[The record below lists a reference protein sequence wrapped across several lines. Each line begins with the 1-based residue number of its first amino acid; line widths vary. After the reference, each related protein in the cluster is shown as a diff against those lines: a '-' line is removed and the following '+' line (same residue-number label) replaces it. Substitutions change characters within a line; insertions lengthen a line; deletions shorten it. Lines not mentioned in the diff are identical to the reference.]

1 MEKADMLQG
10 MTAFARRE
18 TRTTRGVLSWELR
31 TLNHR
36 YLDVSLRLPDEFR
49 PLEMQVRERIAARV
63 RRGKLDGALRFES
76 DASAP
81 AELTLNEALV
91 DRLLDMLGRVEGRM
105 GNPARPASI
114 ELLKWPN
121 VLQAV
126 EPDPELLH
134 AEALKLLERTLD
146 DLGKSRTREGSTIRD
161 LILQR
166 CADIGRQAALVQE
179 RMPDILAHHRAK
191 LVARLDEL
199 ETGFDAGRLEQELLY
214 ITQKAD
220 VQEELDRLKA
230 HLDEVTRVLDAG
242 GPVGRRLDFL
252 MQELNREANTLG
264 SKSIDASTTRASV
277 DIKVAIEQIREQV
290 QNVE

>member
-1 MEKADMLQG
+1 MQG

-18 TRTTRGVLSWELR
+18 ATTVRGVLSWELR

-36 YLDVSLRLPDEFR
+36 YLDLGLRLPEEFR
-49 PLEMQVRERIAARV
+49 ALEMPARERIAARV
-63 RRGKLDGALRFES
+63 RRGKVEGTLRLQS
-76 DASAP
+76 DVAAP
-81 AELTLNEALV
+81 PEFTLNIA
-91 DRLLDMLGRVEGRM
+91 LLDKLLENLARVEDRM

-121 VLQAV
+121 MLQAV
-126 EPDPELLH
+126 ETDAGVLH
-134 AEALKLLERTLD
+134 AEALALLDEALD
-146 DLGKSRTREGSTIRD
+146 ELDAVRAREGATIRE

-166 CADIGRQAALVQE
+166 CADIGAQAGRVQA
-179 RMPDILAHHRAK
+179 RMPEILDHHRAR
-191 LVARLDEL
+191 LRARLDEL
-199 ETGFDAGRLEQELLY
+199 ATGYDPGRLEQELLY

-230 HLDEVTRVLDAG
+230 HLDEVVRVLDEQ
-242 GPVGRRLDFL
+242 GPAGRRLDFL

-290 QNVE
+290 QNLE